1 MGLPSRHPRAYRH
14 TPLRAEFVLGFTVR
28 SLHCNSSKFAR
39 LAQIFRIVRTLDSD
53 IPLAKTQR
61 RQVLICCHFDP
72 WEKSFLDPSHSLG
85 MTGIGPSPLRLCT
98 FARDIPKFDCGF
110 AVLGSLR
117 PFIFSVADIA
127 PGFFGLSTF
136 SNYCCK
142 RRMVG
147 IATATTNAMP
157 PTIRPPKATAIG
169 APANSAMAPAIK
181 PPMGMS
187 SQANP

>member
-39 LAQIFRIVRTLDSD
+39 LAQIFRIVRILDSD

-117 PFIFSVADIA
+117 PFIFSVAVSRPA
-127 PGFFGLSTF
+127 SSGCRHFQTTVASVGWSASL
-136 SNYCCK
+136 
-142 RRMVG
+142 RRRQ
-147 IATATTNAMP
+147 TP
-157 PTIRPPKATAIG
+157 CRRPSDRRRPPR
-169 APANSAMAPAIK
+169 SARRRIRRWRRR
-181 PPMGMS
+181 S
-187 SQANP
+187 SRRLA